1 MNVHFICR
9 GNAHRS
15 VMAEAYLK
23 SLNLPGVTVFS
34 SGVVADKDREP
45 NRVHLQDTRTMLAEH
60 GIGDY
65 AKSESE
71 QLTQDRLSEDDVTIC
86 VNQIAYD
93 EGAKFLTF
101 PSNTIIWD
109 INDTGEGNRQLKTG
123 DPETYFDEQIF
134 SQIKAN
140 IDLFV
145 AATPARSMLS
155 LAFE

>member
-1 MNVHFICR
+1 MKVHFICR

-45 NRVHLQDTRTMLAEH
+45 NRVHLQDTRKMLEAH

-65 AKSESE
+65 AKTESE
-71 QLTQDRLSEDDVTIC
+71 QLTQERLNKNDVTIC
-86 VNQIAYD
+86 VNQIAYN
-93 EGAKFLTF
+93 EGSQFLTF
-101 PSNTIIWD
+101 PLNTIIWD

-123 DPETYFDEQIF
+123 DPETQFDEEIF

-140 IDLFV
+140 VDLLV
-145 AATPARSMLS
+145 AATPARAMFS
-155 LAFE
+155 LALE